1 MLLLWISLM
10 SKNEA
15 LIQSLLFDSD
25 VDQRTTSV
33 ADSIPESE
41 IVEPEV
47 GQLDFDQFSKLWD
60 DKRIV
65 NVQEMAAVMTDSGH
79 KVDVAKIVVR
89 SENGSTQQYEAF
101 GQDARRILYLA
112 RNNQSLSQAQVKER
126 KIEYAQN

>member
-1 MLLLWISLM
+1 M